1 MACVA
6 NLPRGEGRQDLVQLE
21 RPCRMFAIVLNVN
34 KNVAD
39 WEVSKLTLLDVQ
51 QQVGWGVKCCCLRLR
66 LLQRVFRFSGVFCGG
81 ILFHFSGL
89 LIEAMSPGLFSM
101 ML

>member
-1 MACVA
+1 
-6 NLPRGEGRQDLVQLE
+6 
-21 RPCRMFAIVLNVN
+21 MFAIVLNVN

-89 LIEAMSPGLFSM
+89 LIEAMSPAHRRVACGLNIRRAFQHDVVGSS
-101 ML
+101 